1 MNDYYSKTVDEVLTE
16 LNTSG
21 EGLTSEEAEL
31 RRSKYGENKLPEKK
45 RKTRIKL
52 FLEQFKNYLIFILL
66 VAAVI
71 EIFLNKYTESAA
83 IFIVL
88 LINAVLGY
96 TQEYKAQTSIEA
108 LRKIAAPKAKV
119 LRDSVHTQ
127 IETANLV
134 PGDIIFLET
143 GDKVSADARL
153 IDAANLQAQESS
165 LTGESV
171 PVEKTP
177 DSLAPN
183 LQIGERKNMLFS
195 STIIVNGRGTAVVT
209 ATGANTEIGRI
220 AELIQAEEESTPL
233 EKKLEQLSTH
243 IGYIVAFVSAIV
255 FIAGF
260 LRGEEI
266 FKLFLTTVSLAVAA
280 IPEGLPIV
288 VTVTS
293 ALGIQRM
300 AKKNALIRKLPS
312 VETLGSTTVICT
324 DKTGTLTSNEMTV
337 KKLYANREII
347 EVSGDGYSTE
357 GGFGKDPEDF
367 ILLLKAGALCNDASI
382 KEKPFG
388 DPTEIAL
395 LVSAAKAGLVKEE
408 LEKES
413 PRKGEIPFISERK
426 YMVTLHGNT
435 AYAKGAIDAILNLC
449 DRVLINE
456 KEIKLTEKERDEI
469 LNANEMLAG
478 EALRVLGF
486 AYKPFTGEYSEKEF
500 IFLGLQGMIDPP
512 RREVRE
518 NILKCRRA
526 GIKVIMITGDHP
538 STAAAI
544 AKQLG
549 LEVKVLT
556 GREIDAL
563 DDLSSIV
570 EDIIIF
576 ARVSP
581 EHKLRIV
588 ESLKKRGH
596 VVAMTGDGVND
607 APALKKADIGI
618 AMGITGT
625 DVAKEAS
632 DMILADDDFTS
643 IVNAVEEGRGIYEN
657 IKKFLRFQLSTN
669 AGAILTVFIGTLAGL
684 PLPLTALQLLWIN
697 IIVDGPPALSLS
709 VEPLE
714 KESMIKPPRNPREQI
729 LTKRM
734 LAYILTTGLMMAAGT
749 LGIFFYTLDKPQ
761 AQTLAFTTFVFFQL
775 FNVLNC
781 RSDSHSIFKIGLLS
795 NRTSI
800 LSVTGVILVQT
811 AIVYLPPVQGVFGTV
826 SLSLSDW
833 LLSVATASIIFIIFE
848 AHKAIRR
855 NNQSFLEITESY
867 EGRGNYS
874 NGNAEK

>member
-1 MNDYYSKTVDEVLTE
+1 MTDYYSRATGEVLNE
-16 LNTSG
+16 LNTSWQ
-21 EGLTSEEAEL
+21 GLTGEEAKL
-31 RRSKYGENKLPEKK
+31 RRSKYGENRLPEKK
-45 RKTRIKL
+45 RKTRTKL

-66 VAAVI
+66 IAAVI

-88 LINAVLGY
+88 LINAVIGY
-96 TQEYKAQTSIEA
+96 TQEYKAQASIEA
-108 LRKIAAPKAKV
+108 LRRIAIPKAKA
-119 LRDSVHTQ
+119 LRDGVRTH
-127 IETANLV
+127 IETVTLV

-143 GDKVSADARL
+143 GDKVPADARL
-153 IDAANLQAQESS
+153 IEAANLQAQESC
-165 LTGESV
+165 LTGESI

-177 DSLAPN
+177 VSLSPN
-183 LQIGERKNMLFS
+183 LQMVEHRNMLFS
-195 STIIVNGRGTAVVT
+195 GTIIVKGRGTAVVT
-209 ATGANTEIGRI
+209 ATGTNTEMGKI
-220 AELIQAEEESTPL
+220 AELIQAEDESTPL

-243 IGYIVAFVSAIV
+243 IGYTVAFVSAVV

-324 DKTGTLTSNEMTV
+324 DKTGTLTSNQMTV

-347 EVSGDGYSTE
+347 EVGGEGYSTE
-357 GGFGKDPEDF
+357 GDFGKNPEDF
-367 ILLLKAGALCNDASI
+367 MPLLKAGALCNDASI
-382 KEKPFG
+382 IGKPFG
-388 DPTEIAL
+388 DPTEIAI
-395 LVSAAKAGLVKEE
+395 LVSAAKAGLVKED

-413 PRKGEIPFISERK
+413 PRIGEIPFTSERK
-426 YMVTLHGNT
+426 YMVTLHRSN

-449 DRVLINE
+449 DRVLINGM
-456 KEIKLTEKERDEI
+456 EIKLTEKEKAEI
-469 LNANEMLAG
+469 LNANEILAG

-486 AYKPFTGEYSEKEF
+486 AYKPPSGEFSEKEF

-518 NILKCRRA
+518 DIQKCRRA

-544 AKQLG
+544 ARQLD
-549 LEVKVLT
+549 LDVKILT
-556 GREIDAL
+556 GIEIDML

-669 AGAILTVFIGTLAGL
+669 AGAIFTVFIGTLAGL

-729 LTKRM
+729 LTKGM
-734 LAYILTTGLMMAAGT
+734 LRYIIITGLVMAAGT
-749 LGIFFYTLDKPQ
+749 LGIFAYMISVNPPA

-781 RSDSHSIFKIGLLS
+781 RSNSLSVFKIGFLS
-795 NRTSI
+795 NKTSI
-800 LSVTGVILVQT
+800 FSITSAILVQA
-811 AIVYLPPVQGVFGTV
+811 AIVYLPQVQDVFGTV
-826 SLSLSDW
+826 SLSLSNW
-833 LLSVATASIIFIIFE
+833 LLSIAIASIIFFAFE
-848 AHKAIRR
+848 IYKAV
-855 NNQSFLEITESY
+855 SHEF
-867 EGRGNYS
+867 
-874 NGNAEK
+874 

>member
-1 MNDYYSKTVDEVLTE
+1 MTDYYSKTADEVLAE

-21 EGLTSEEAEL
+21 QGLTGKEAEL
-31 RRSKYGENKLPEKK
+31 GLAKYGENRLPEKK
-45 RKTRIKL
+45 KKTRIKL

-66 VAAVI
+66 IAAVI
-71 EIFLNKYTESAA
+71 EIFLNKYTESVA
-83 IFIVL
+83 IFAVL

-108 LRKIAAPKAKV
+108 LRRIAAPKAKV
-119 LRDSVHTQ
+119 LRDGMRAQV
-127 IETANLV
+127 ETAKLV

-143 GDKVSADARL
+143 GDKVPADARL
-153 IDAANLQAQESS
+153 IETANLQAQESS
-165 LTGESV
+165 LTGESI
-171 PVEKTP
+171 PIEKTL
-177 DSLAPN
+177 DSLTPN
-183 LQIGERKNMLFS
+183 LQMGERRNMLFS
-195 STIIVNGRGTAVVT
+195 GTIIVNGRGTAVVT
-209 ATGANTEIGRI
+209 STGTNTEIGRI

-233 EKKLEQLSTH
+233 EKRLEQLSMH
-243 IGYIVAFVSAIV
+243 IGYAVAFVSAVV

-260 LRGEEI
+260 LRGIEI
-266 FKLFLTTVSLAVAA
+266 FMLFLTTVSLAIAA

-293 ALGIQRM
+293 ALGIQKM

-324 DKTGTLTSNEMTV
+324 DKTGTLTSNQMTV
-337 KKLYANREII
+337 KKLYVNREIV
-347 EVSGDGYSTE
+347 EVSGEGYSTE
-357 GGFGKDPEDF
+357 GKFAKDPENCM
-367 ILLLKAGALCNDASI
+367 LLLKAGALCNDASI
-382 KEKPFG
+382 KGKPFG

-395 LVSAAKAGLVKEE
+395 LVSAAKAGLVKEK
-408 LEKES
+408 LEKEN
-413 PRKGEIPFISERK
+413 PRAGEIPFTSERK
-426 YMVTLHGNT
+426 YMVTLNGNT
-435 AYAKGAIDAILNLC
+435 AYAKGAIDPVLNLC
-449 DRVLINE
+449 DRVVING
-456 KEIKLTEKERDEI
+456 KEIRLTEKEREEI

-486 AYKPFTGEYSEKEF
+486 AYKPSPGELSEKGF

-518 NILKCRRA
+518 DIQKCRRA

-549 LEVKVLT
+549 LEVKILT
-556 GREIDAL
+556 GSEIDAL

-709 VEPLE
+709 VEPIE
-714 KESMIKPPRNPREQI
+714 KESMKKPPRNPREQI
-729 LTKRM
+729 MTKGM
-734 LAYILTTGLMMAAGT
+734 LGYIITTGFMMAMGT
-749 LGIFFYTLDKPQ
+749 LGIFAYMLGKPQ

-781 RSDSHSIFKIGLLS
+781 RSNSRSIFNIGFLS

-800 LSVTGVILVQT
+800 LSIMGAILVQA
-811 AIVYLPPVQGVFGTV
+811 AIVYIPQVQGVFGTV
-826 SLSLSDW
+826 PLSSREW
-833 LLSVATASIIFIIFE
+833 LLSAATASSIFIAFE
-848 AHKAIRR
+848 IYKAARR
-855 NNQSFLEITESY
+855 NHQSFPP
-867 EGRGNYS
+867 
-874 NGNAEK
+874 K

>member
-1 MNDYYSKTVDEVLTE
+1 MTDYYSRTVDEVLLE
-16 LNTSG
+16 LKTS
-21 EGLTSEEAEL
+21 EQGLTGEEARNRSL
-31 RRSKYGENKLPEKK
+31 RYGENRLPEKRK
-45 RKTRIKL
+45 KTRTQL

-66 VAAVI
+66 IAAVI
-71 EIFLNKYTESAA
+71 EIFLAKYTESAA
-83 IFIVL
+83 IFAVL

-96 TQEYKAQTSIEA
+96 TQEYRAQTSIEA
-108 LRKIAAPKAKV
+108 LRKITAPKCKV
-119 LRDSVHTQ
+119 LRDGERTQ
-127 IETANLV
+127 IEAAKLV

-143 GDKVSADARL
+143 GDKVPTDSRL
-153 IDAANLQAQESS
+153 IEAANLYVQESS
-165 LTGESV
+165 LTGESI

-177 DSLAPN
+177 DALSGD
-183 LQIGERKNMLFS
+183 LQIGERRNMLFS
-195 STIIVNGRGTAVVT
+195 GTIVVNGRGTAVVT
-209 ATGANTEIGRI
+209 ATGANTEIGKI
-220 AELIQAEEESTPL
+220 AEFIQSEEESTPL
-233 EKKLEQLSTH
+233 EKKLEQLSVH
-243 IGYIVAFVSAIV
+243 IGYTVAFVSAVI
-255 FIAGF
+255 FIAGL

-266 FKLFLTTVSLAVAA
+266 FNLFLTTVSLSVAA

-288 VTVTS
+288 VTITS

-324 DKTGTLTSNEMTV
+324 DKTGTLTTNQMTV
-337 KKLYANREII
+337 KKLYVNREIL
-347 EVSGDGYSTE
+347 EVSGEGYSSE
-357 GGFGKDPEDF
+357 GSFSKNPKDFE
-367 ILLLKAGALCNDASI
+367 LLLKAGALCNDASI
-382 KEKPFG
+382 SGKIFG

-395 LVSAAKAGLVKEE
+395 LVSAAKAGITKEK
-408 LEKES
+408 LERES
-413 PRKGEIPFISERK
+413 PRTKEIPFTSERK
-426 YMVTLHGNT
+426 YMVTIHGNT
-435 AYAKGAIDAILNLC
+435 AYAKGAVDPMLNIC
-449 DRVLINE
+449 DRALINGKVINLTKEE
-456 KEIKLTEKERDEI
+456 KDEI
-469 LNANEMLAG
+469 QSANEKLAG
-478 EALRVLGF
+478 EALRILGL
-486 AYKPFTGEYSEKEF
+486 AYKPFSGEYAEKGF

-512 RREVRE
+512 RKEVRGE
-518 NILKCRRA
+518 IEKCKNA

-549 LEVKVLT
+549 LEVKILT
-556 GREIDAL
+556 GREIDVL
-563 DDLSSIV
+563 NDLSSIV

-588 ESLKKRGH
+588 EALKSRGH

-632 DMILADDDFTS
+632 DMILADDNFKS

-697 IIVDGPPALSLS
+697 VIVDGPPALSLS
-709 VEPLE
+709 MEPLE
-714 KESMIKPPRNPREQI
+714 KDSMKKPPRNPGEQI

-734 LAYILTTGLMMAAGT
+734 LGYIITTGFMMAAGT
-749 LGIFFYTLDKPQ
+749 LWVFSHTLMADRQK
-761 AQTLAFTTFVFFQL
+761 AQTLAFTTFVLFQL

-781 RSDSHSIFKIGLLS
+781 RSNSRSIFKTGLLS

-800 LSVTGVILVQT
+800 LSITGAVLVQA
-811 AIVYLPPVQGVFGTV
+811 AIIYLPLFQDIFRTV
-826 SLSLSDW
+826 SLSGQDW
-833 LLSVATASIIFIIFE
+833 LLSAATASIIFVSFE
-848 AHKAIRR
+848 IYKLIDNVRHRP
-855 NNQSFLEITESY
+855 E
-867 EGRGNYS
+867 
-874 NGNAEK
+874 